1 MELKGLTCDRL
12 AIIKTP
18 KMPQHGL
25 HLPLLPASLQAQ
37 RAPRQHPPQAEPSGA
52 YADHRYEGAV
62 RQLSSGE
69 LSSGLTDKRTGLE
82 IRVFGEGLE
91 ALGGRLKWISSERQY
106 ADSLTKEATRQL
118 LADCLKLS
126 PTMWRPRRRSQEEMN
141 SPNLWT
147 LCLRRPSSIRA
158 PSKPVWKIWHR
169 STMKW

>member
-18 KMPQHGL
+18 KSGTIKPWSIGPVCQSGLPQHGL

-52 YADHRYEGAV
+52 YADHRCEGAV

-106 ADSLTKEATRQL
+106 ADSLTKEAT
-118 LADCLKLS
+118 
-126 PTMWRPRRRSQEEMN
+126 PTSGEF
-141 SPNLWT
+141 SDLWT